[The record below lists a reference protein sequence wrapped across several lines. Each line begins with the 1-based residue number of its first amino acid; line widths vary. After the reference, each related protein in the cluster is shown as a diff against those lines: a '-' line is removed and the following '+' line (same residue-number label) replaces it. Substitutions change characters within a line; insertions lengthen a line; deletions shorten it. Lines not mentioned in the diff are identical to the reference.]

1 MQFTRQIYDG
11 ICRLILANNH
21 ERDGFK
27 SESESENESRQK
39 WLRKVT
45 DVIENQN
52 DMTG

>member
-27 SESESENESRQK
+27 SESESENESK
-39 WLRKVT
+39 TEMIAKS
-45 DVIENQN
+45 N
-52 DMTG
+52 